1 LVIKHCLNDIAGDVH
16 CLHVI
21 FGGDLNIDVA
31 MDNDNNLCAVLH
43 DFAIDLDMKFL
54 HDKLPS
60 NNRMTVELYDY
71 WF

>member
-1 LVIKHCLNDIAGDVH
+1 MTLRAGDVH

-60 NNRMTVELYDY
+60 NNRMTAELCDY